1 METDKP
7 QENEFLFCN
16 TIKVEICEE
25 TPDENS
31 LIQNCSSLFTDAEVT
46 MDPETGQPYCVLCF
60 EELQPENIMYHMIN
74 THKYRKVFFKCWNC
88 EQIFQEK
95 CDLNHHKQTCEPQK
109 HVKQKPTISNFI
121 KEANEKYAPNV
132 CPICLIELSEDL
144 AMHLE
149 NEHKV
154 PDVEPKPP
162 TPTATCHLCKKVF
175 KSRNTLGQHLK
186 QVHEAAKGSV
196 PCPECDKRF
205 AHYKLLS
212 NHLRNVHPRGGNK
225 HSCHE
230 CGKLYKNHQS
240 LHQHFKMVHKK
251 RQTAVTEM
259 NESSA
264 APAAFEKQTQTANVA
279 ETQTVFTQQ
288 STLSQVSETSVTYG
302 PEYEK
307 HTLTVSD
314 LRKINAPVYTQPYEG
329 NTQGMSEPVFV
340 PTFEGHT
347 Q

>member
-7 QENEFLFCN
+7 QESEFVFCN
-16 TIKVEICEE
+16 TVKVEIFEE
-25 TPDENS
+25 EQEANS
-31 LIQNCSSLFTDAEVT
+31 IMQNCSSLFTNAEVT
-46 MDPETGQPYCVLCF
+46 TDPETGQPYCVLCF
-60 EELQPENIMYHMIN
+60 EQLQPENIMFHMVEV
-74 THKYRKVFFKCWNC
+74 HKYRKIFFKCWNC
-88 EQIFQEK
+88 EQIFHEK
-95 CDLNHHKQTCEPQK
+95 TELNHHKQTCEPQK

-144 AMHLE
+144 AVHLE

-154 PDVEPKPP
+154 PDVEPKGP

-186 QVHEAAKGSV
+186 QVHESTKGSV

-212 NHLRNVHPRGGNK
+212 NHLRNVHPQGDNK

-240 LHQHFKMVHKK
+240 LHQHLKTYHKK
-251 RQTAVTEM
+251 RQSAVSETSEA
-259 NESSA
+259 SA
-264 APAAFEKQTQTANVA
+264 PPAAYEKQTQTSDVID
-279 ETQTVFTQQ
+279 EVYPQQ
-288 STLSQVSETSVTYG
+288 SVAQASETSEAFRTDKAVFSQSMVGGGDELTGPRSALGSLDLQNSVT
-302 PEYEK
+302 
-307 HTLTVSD
+307 
-314 LRKINAPVYTQPYEG
+314 RQR
-329 NTQGMSEPVFV
+329 
-340 PTFEGHT
+340 
-347 Q
+347 